1 MTNSFL
7 GTGWSFPPAF
17 DRVSNTVEM
26 TSDEADIQLSLQ
38 ILLSTRK
45 GERVMLPDYGCNL
58 DEMLFEPMTTT
69 FKTYISEMIKT
80 AILYFEARIDLNSVT
95 IDDSRD
101 TEGVIALILDYT
113 VRTTN
118 SRFNFVYP
126 YYILEGTELKYGK

>member
-1 MTNSFL
+1 MINSFL
-7 GTGWSFPPAF
+7 GTGWSFPPTF
-17 DRVSNTVEM
+17 NRDTKGVDM
-26 TSDEADIQLSLQ
+26 TSDELDIQRSLE

-69 FKTYISEMIKT
+69 FKSYMSELIST
-80 AILYFEARIDLNSVT
+80 AILFYEARIQLQSVT
-95 IDDSRD
+95 IDDSND
-101 TEGVIALILDYT
+101 VNGIIMVGVEYI

-126 YYILEGTELKYGK
+126 YYKNEGTEIK